1 MGAVASQE
9 AGEENHLT
17 AMCDLAAELRT
28 CVADT
33 RRLLNEGAAQ
43 RLAMWQRYEDDLPE
57 LVKFVQ
63 RVLRGPHRSNG
74 WELNL
79 KGGRSLERIVI
90 DCGYPPFTIEDI
102 KLAQETL
109 GI

>member
-33 RRLLNEGAAQ
+33 RRLLNLKAAV
-43 RLAMWQRYEDDLPE
+43 AA
-57 LVKFVQ
+57 
-63 RVLRGPHRSNG
+63 H
-74 WELNL
+74 
-79 KGGRSLERIVI
+79 LERGS
-90 DCGYPPFTIEDI
+90 GYY
-102 KLAQETL
+102 
-109 GI
+109 G